1 MLPRQNFNVYDHVHL
16 QLLDFFLAHPD
27 YDAYWFIEYDVKYTG
42 VWSDLFARYE
52 HNESD
57 FITMHIR
64 PFADEPMWEKWST
77 FRQPDKPS
85 HLMREECLRSF
96 NVFYRISRSAL
107 QFLDTIL
114 RDSWYGH
121 PEMLI
126 ATLLR
131 KFGFSLLDFGGDGP
145 FTQPGRTNAV
155 YTSCGSRS
163 GFLSPFATVRFR
175 PSHVATD
182 RPEMIYHP
190 VKPVQLREPLPNR
203 RMVYKRWLIEE
214 MNATAS
220 HGLGQFAADLEA
232 AERAL
237 IPLDA
242 SKELVART
250 LSQEVRRL
258 TEVAQELRQQV
269 ERWLG
274 SGN

>member
-1 MLPRQNFNVYDHVHL
+1 M
-16 QLLDFFLAHPD
+16 A
-27 YDAYWFIEYDVKYTG
+27 K
-42 VWSDLFARYE
+42 
-52 HNESD
+52 
-57 FITMHIR
+57 
-64 PFADEPMWEKWST
+64 
-77 FRQPDKPS
+77 
-85 HLMREECLRSF
+85 ECLRSF

-107 QFLDTIL
+107 QFLDSIL

-126 ATLLR
+126 ATLLW

-175 PSHVATD
+175 PSHVASD

-190 VKPVQLREPLPNR
+190 VKPAQLRESLPNR

-214 MNATAS
+214 MNAS
-220 HGLGQFAADLEA
+220 QSLDQFAAVLEA

-237 IPLDA
+237 MPLDA
-242 SKELVART
+242 SKEVVART
-250 LSQEVRRL
+250 LSQEVTRL
-258 TEVAQELRQQV
+258 TEAAQELRQQV
-269 ERWLG
+269 ERSG
-274 SGN
+274 SEDIELRRQIELWPSSEN